1 MKPNSMRWTA
11 GAIFGLCLLSLSAC
25 GHGELRAPCSHPYG
39 HGLANTVP
47 CDRPAAIERP
57 DWAAAPR

>member
-1 MKPNSMRWTA
+1 MKTHTTRWTA
-11 GAIFGLCLLSLSAC
+11 GAIFGLCLLGLSAC

-39 HGLANTVP
+39 HGVTTVP

-57 DWAAAPR
+57 HWVAEPR

>member
-1 MKPNSMRWTA
+1 MKPDPTRWIA

-39 HGLANTVP
+39 HGLAAVP
-47 CDRPAAIERP
+47 CDRPAAIEQP
-57 DWAAAPR
+57 HWAAGPR